1 MTEITSFKKSSRIIT
16 IIMAILVY
24 LGTISVETWQTILPT
39 EYVYLAPGIVIII
52 GFFINQLSEEKRVTH
67 AEQLVHQEYQS
78 TPVEAQT
85 EEDIIST
92 NDYELSEDPTENLQE
107 NNMEVDDD
115 TA

>member
-1 MTEITSFKKSSRIIT
+1 MTELKSFKNISRLVT
-16 IIMAILVY
+16 VIMALLTMLSMI
-24 LGTISVETWQTILPT
+24 TVEQWQSILPSK
-39 EYVYLAPGIVIII
+39 YVIFAPIIATGIA
-52 GFFINQLSEEKRVTH
+52 FIVNQYSEEKRVRR
-67 AEQLVHQEYQS
+67 AEGLIHQQYQ
-78 TPVEAQT
+78 TEAQT